1 MHWRTPFPPKRP
13 SVLAELIAVV
23 RASLAPEQVIKS
35 DPAAS
40 LPDELPAAE
49 PAPEPSQTLTNG

>member
-23 RASLAPEQVIKS
+23 RASLHPEKVMA
-35 DPAAS
+35 PAAEM
-40 LPDELPAAE
+40 PHELPAP
-49 PAPEPSQTLTNG
+49 PAPEKSSQVLTKG